1 MAGGSG
7 RAFLPSVRPTIE
19 SGLGGPGM
27 TNRAALAC
35 DGEGAWVPA
44 EGEVGGAPTL
54 KLGQAQP
61 SHERAMLT
69 TSLMPPTP

>member
-1 MAGGSG
+1 
-7 RAFLPSVRPTIE
+7 
-19 SGLGGPGM
+19 M